1 LPNPIR
7 KRNADIKKLRRL
19 AVRNEIDLWFEDECH
34 FQQHGSRCTMW
45 IPPENIDPVLL
56 HAPTRRGFGVFGAVR
71 VDDGR
76 LVTSLEEKFN
86 AMTFHSFLRKILRH
100 RRCNRKIL
108 VILDNARWHH
118 ANILRP
124 WLAKHREAIELDFLP
139 PYSPELNAIERV
151 WKLTR
156 KLCCHNR
163 YFPTLEELMEIV
175 FDKFESW
182 AKPNETL
189 RRLCAII

>member
-1 LPNPIR
+1 
-7 KRNADIKKLRRL
+7 
-19 AVRNEIDLWFEDECH
+19 
-34 FQQHGSRCTMW
+34 MW

-56 HAPTRRGFGVFGAVR
+56 HAPTRKGFGVFGAVR

-100 RRCNRKIL
+100 RRHDRKIL

-118 ANILRP
+118 AKILRP
-124 WLAKHREAIELDFLP
+124 WLAKHSEAIQLDFLP

-156 KLCCHNR
+156 QLCCHNR
-163 YFPTLEELMEIV
+163 YFPTLEELIETV

-182 AKPNETL
+182 DKPNETL